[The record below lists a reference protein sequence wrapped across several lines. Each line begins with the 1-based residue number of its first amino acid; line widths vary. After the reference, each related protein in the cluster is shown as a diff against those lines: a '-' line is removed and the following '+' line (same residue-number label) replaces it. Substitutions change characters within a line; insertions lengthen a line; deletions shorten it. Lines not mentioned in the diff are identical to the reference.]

1 MFPTQQ
7 KKIESDFKDKTLIFY
22 NWKNLK
28 SIHGSGK
35 NLSKSKIQ
43 KESKDDINK
52 NIRNLFK
59 LKKKKESQ
67 DDIIENMRN
76 VFKLK
81 MENKVIKDKIM
92 SDIRWKYCNNIL
104 QNKIHW

>member
-1 MFPTQQ
+1 MITWLTNPT
-7 KKIESDFKDKTLIFY
+7 KKIESYFKDKTLIFS

-35 NLSKSKIQ
+35 NLSKLKIQ

-59 LKKKKESQ
+59 LKKKR
-67 DDIIENMRN
+67 IT
-76 VFKLK
+76 
-81 MENKVIKDKIM
+81 
-92 SDIRWKYCNNIL
+92 RWYNWKHEKCFQTKNG
-104 QNKIHW
+104 K